1 MWAQTNHKNPKN
13 WKKAAEKERCN
24 MTKTPPAIVD
34 SDGGGRGIQ
43 AKEFGSLQKLGTSLS
58 LQPTSKHG
66 PQSYNKEMKST
77 NKANEQENG
86 PSRAYREECSH
97 PNTFILT

>member
-43 AKEFGSLQKLGTSLS
+43 AKEFGSL
-58 LQPTSKHG
+58 
-66 PQSYNKEMKST
+66 
-77 NKANEQENG
+77 
-86 PSRAYREECSH
+86 
-97 PNTFILT
+97 